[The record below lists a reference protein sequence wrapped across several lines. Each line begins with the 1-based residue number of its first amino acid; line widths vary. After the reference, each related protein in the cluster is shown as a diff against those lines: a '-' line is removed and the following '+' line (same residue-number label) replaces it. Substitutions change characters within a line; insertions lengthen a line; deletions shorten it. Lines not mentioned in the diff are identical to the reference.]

1 LADQIFEMTESGILI
16 RAFRLMATARAMAA
30 VYEQNRS
37 ICKYVHSVSSGH
49 EAIQLATA
57 FQLESQDFVSPYYR
71 DESLLLG
78 LDFSPEILMRQLL
91 ARGND
96 IFTGG
101 KVYYSHPNF
110 RGGDKPTI
118 IHQSSATGMQAIPAT
133 GLAHGIAIKEAAGRI
148 QNNPLVLCS
157 FGDASITEGEV
168 SEAFQVAVLKKL
180 PIIYLVQD
188 NEWGISVSSEEAR
201 NMDAFYYAGGFAGM
215 ERIKIDGSDF
225 EQSYNCMQQI
235 FQWVR
240 KYRSPYLVQAR
251 VPLLTHHTSGVRME
265 AYRSEADLAKH
276 RTADPL
282 TVIKRQLQKQGIT
295 QEYISEIENN
305 ASLFVAG
312 EFQKASAAPEPDP
325 ITAGENIFV
334 PSTIISESS
343 EREPAGAKKIPMV
356 DAVLYALREIL
367 EDNPEAILYG
377 QDVGRRLG
385 GVFRET
391 ATLAAQFGDERV
403 FNTAIQEAYLIGST
417 AGMCAAGLKPIV
429 EIQFGDYIFPGFNQ
443 LVTEISKSCYL
454 TDGKFP
460 IQTLIRVPVGAY
472 QGGGPYHSA
481 CIETTLLSI
490 KGLKIV
496 YPSNAADMKGLM
508 KSAFLDPNPVI
519 MLEHKG
525 LYWSKVQGTEE
536 AKRPEP
542 SRDYIIPLG
551 KAAVVL
557 EASEYAIDNGESA
570 AVITYGMGVY
580 WALAA
585 AKNLNGQIEII
596 DLRCLFPLDEELVFE
611 TVRRHGKC
619 LVLTEEPQN
628 NSFAEAL
635 AGRISKAC
643 FHSLDAAVEVLGAMD
658 VPAIPMNIG
667 LENEVLPNAVKVETR
682 LRNLLSQ

>member
-1 LADQIFEMTESGILI
+1 MVDAGILI
-16 RAFRLMATARAMAA
+16 RAFKLMATARAMALT
-30 VYEQNRS
+30 YEQNRS
-37 ICKYVHSVSSGH
+37 ICKYVHSASSGH

-57 FQLESQDFVSPYYR
+57 FQLQPQDFVSPYYR

-78 LDFSPEILMRQLL
+78 LGFSPEILMRQLL
-91 ARGND
+91 AKGND

-110 RGGDKPTI
+110 SGDDKPTI
-118 IHQSSATGMQAIPAT
+118 IHQSSATGMQAIPTTGIAQ
-133 GLAHGIAIKEAAGRI
+133 GLAYKEKIGLI
-148 QNNPLVLCS
+148 QNHPVVLCS
-157 FGDASITEGEV
+157 LGDASITEGEV
-168 SEAFQVAVLKKL
+168 SEAFQVAVVKKL

-188 NEWGISVSSEEAR
+188 NDWGISVSSEEAR
-201 NMDAFYYAGGFAGM
+201 NMDAFQYAGGFTGL

-225 EQSYNCMQQI
+225 EQSYNCMQQV
-235 FQWVR
+235 FQYVR
-240 KYRSPYLVQAR
+240 QFRRPYLVQAR

-265 AYRSEADLAKH
+265 AYRSEEDLARH
-276 RTADPL
+276 RAADPL
-282 TVIKRQLQKQGIT
+282 AVIKRQLQQHGVT
-295 QEYISEIENN
+295 QEYIGELEREAAAI
-305 ASLFVAG
+305 VAE
-312 EFQKASAAPEPDP
+312 EFSVAVAAPEPEA
-325 ITAGENIFV
+325 ITAHENIFAA
-334 PSTIISESS
+334 SEILS
-343 EREPAGAKKIPMV
+343 EAGERTPANAKKIPMV

-367 EDNPEAILYG
+367 EDYPEAIIYG
-377 QDVGRRLG
+377 QDIGRRLG

-403 FNTAIQEAYLIGST
+403 FNTAIQEAYIIGST

-443 LVTEISKSCYL
+443 LVSEISKSCYL
-454 TDGKFP
+454 SCGKFP

-472 QGGGPYHSA
+472 QGGGPYHSGS
-481 CIETTLLSI
+481 IETTLLSI

-508 KSAFLDPNPVI
+508 KASFLDPNPVI

-525 LYWSKVQGTEE
+525 LYWSKVPGTEE
-536 AKRPEP
+536 AKTTEP

-551 KAAVVL
+551 KAAIAL
-557 EASEYAIDNGESA
+557 EASEDAVNRGDSV

-580 WALAA
+580 WARAA
-585 AKNLNGQIEII
+585 AKSLPGQIEII

-643 FHSLDAAVEVLGAMD
+643 FTSLDAAVEVLGALN
-658 VPAIPMNIG
+658 VPAIPMNII
-667 LENEVLPNAVKVETR
+667 LENEVLPSAVKVEAR
-682 LRNLLSQ
+682 LKAMLSQ

>member
-1 LADQIFEMTESGILI
+1 MMDAGILI
-16 RAFRLMATARAMAA
+16 RAFQLMSRARAMAA
-30 VYEQNRS
+30 IYEQNRS
-37 ICKYVHSVSSGH
+37 VCKYVHSVSSGH

-57 FQLESQDFVSPYYR
+57 FQLAPQDYVSPYYR
-71 DESLLLG
+71 DESMLLG
-78 LDFSPEILMRQLL
+78 MGFSPEILMRQLL

-110 RGGDKPTI
+110 RGEDKPTI

-133 GLAHGIAIKEAAGRI
+133 GIAHGISIQEKAGKMLK
-148 QNNPLVLCS
+148 NPVVLCS
-157 FGDASITEGEV
+157 FGDASLTEGEV
-168 SEAFQVAVLKKL
+168 SEAFQVAVLKQL
-180 PIIYLVQD
+180 PVIYLVQD

-225 EQSYNCMQQI
+225 EQSYNCMRQV

-240 KYRSPYLVQAR
+240 KNRRPYLVQAR

-265 AYRSEADLAKH
+265 AYRSDSDLAKH
-276 RTADPL
+276 RAADPVI
-282 TVIKRQLQKQGIT
+282 VIKRQLQKQGFT
-295 QEYISEIENN
+295 QEYISEIESTEKIFI
-305 ASLFVAG
+305 AE
-312 EFQKASAAPEPDP
+312 EFQKAVSAPEPDP
-325 ITAGENIFV
+325 VSAGENIFA
-334 PSTIISESS
+334 PAHIISESG
-343 EREPAGAKKIPMV
+343 EREPADAKKIPMV

-367 EDNPEAILYG
+367 EDFPEAVLYG
-377 QDVGRRLG
+377 QDIGRRLG

-403 FNTAIQEAYLIGST
+403 FNTGIQEAYLIGST
-417 AGMCAAGLKPIV
+417 AGMCASGLKPVV

-443 LVTEISKSCYL
+443 LVTEIAKSCYL
-454 TDGKFP
+454 TNGKFP

-472 QGGGPYHSA
+472 QGGGPFHSA
-481 CIETTLLSI
+481 SIETTLLSI

-508 KSAFLDPNPVI
+508 KSAFMDPNPVI

-525 LYWSKVQGTEE
+525 LYWSKVPGTED

-551 KAAVVL
+551 KAIVVL
-557 EASEYAIDNGESA
+557 EASETAINNGESA

-580 WALAA
+580 WAMAA
-585 AKNLNGQIEII
+585 AKNLNGQIEIV
-596 DLRCLFPLDEELVFE
+596 DLRCLFPLDEDLVFE

-643 FHSLDAAVEVLGAMD
+643 FTSLDAAVEVYGALN
-658 VPAIPMNIG
+658 VPAIPMNII
-667 LENEVLPNAVKVETR
+667 LENEVLPNAVKVEER
-682 LRNLLSQ
+682 LRNLLLL

>member
-1 LADQIFEMTESGILI
+1 MDAGILI
-16 RAFRLMATARAMAA
+16 RAFQLMSRARAMAA
-30 VYEQNRS
+30 IYEQNRAV
-37 ICKYVHSVSSGH
+37 CKYVHSVSSGH

-57 FQLESQDFVSPYYR
+57 FQLEPQDYVSPYYR
-71 DESLLLG
+71 DESMLLG
-78 LDFSPEILMRQLL
+78 LGFSPEILMRQLL
-91 ARGND
+91 AKGND

-110 RGGDKPTI
+110 RGENKPTI

-133 GLAHGIAIKEAAGRI
+133 GLAHGISIQEAAGKI
-148 QNNPLVLCS
+148 LKNPVVLCS

-180 PIIYLVQD
+180 PVIYLVQD

-225 EQSYNCMQQI
+225 EQSYNCMQQV

-240 KYRSPYLVQAR
+240 KNRRPYLVQAR
-251 VPLLTHHTSGVRME
+251 VPLLAHHTSGVCME
-265 AYRSEADLAKH
+265 AYRSESDIAKH
-276 RTADPL
+276 RAADPV
-282 TVIKRQLQKQGIT
+282 TVIKRQLQKLGYT

-305 ASLFVAG
+305 AAAFIAE
-312 EFQKASAAPEPDP
+312 EFKNAVSSPEPDP
-325 ITAGENIFV
+325 VSAGENIFL
-334 PSTIISESS
+334 PSRIISESG
-343 EREPAGAKKIPMV
+343 EREPASAKKIPMV
-356 DAVLYALREIL
+356 DAVLYAQREIL
-367 EDNPEAILYG
+367 EDYPEAVLYG
-377 QDVGRRLG
+377 QDIGRRLG

-417 AGMCAAGLKPIV
+417 AGMCASGLKPIV

-443 LVTEISKSCYL
+443 LVTEIAKSCYL
-454 TDGKFP
+454 SNGKFP

-481 CIETTLLSI
+481 SIETTLLSI

-508 KSAFLDPNPVI
+508 KSAFMDPNPVI

-525 LYWSKVQGTEE
+525 LYWSRVPGTEE

-542 SRDYIIPLG
+542 SRDYLIPLG

-557 EASEYAIDNGESA
+557 EASETAINNGESA

-580 WALAA
+580 WAMAA
-585 AKNLNGQIEII
+585 AKNLDGQIEII

-643 FHSLDAAVEVLGAMD
+643 FTSLDAAVEVFGALN
-658 VPAIPMNIG
+658 VPAIPMNTI
-667 LENEVLPNAVKVETR
+667 LESEVLPNSLKVEER
-682 LRNLLSQ
+682 LRSLLLL